1 MLSVFPDILFLA
13 PLSAFLIRVALALV
27 FLYAGWK
34 HFSHSENSFRY
45 LAVVEFI
52 SAISIGA
59 GAKMQIGALVGGCV
73 IFFWLSRANLRPV
86 AKSTALLALVMCIS
100 LLVTGSGAIAFDLP
114 L

>member
-13 PLSAFLIRVALALV
+13 PLSAFLIRIALALV
-27 FLYAGWK
+27 FIYAGWK
-34 HFSHSENSFRY
+34 HFSHAENSFRY
-45 LAVVEFI
+45 LAFVEFI

-59 GAKMQIGALVGGCV
+59 GAKMQIGALVGACA
-73 IFFWLSRANLRPV
+73 ISFWLARPSLRPV
-86 AKSTALLALVMCIS
+86 ARGTAWLALVMCIS